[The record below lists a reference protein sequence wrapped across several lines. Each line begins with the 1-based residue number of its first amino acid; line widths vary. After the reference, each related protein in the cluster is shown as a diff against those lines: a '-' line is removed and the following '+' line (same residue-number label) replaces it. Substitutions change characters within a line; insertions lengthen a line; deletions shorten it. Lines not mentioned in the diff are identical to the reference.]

1 MTTKLDCAMKFY
13 ELGVSIIPLRHRGK
27 EPESKLMGGTW
38 EPYKTKKNTKTEIR
52 NWLFSDWQNYG
63 VVAGW
68 GNLAMIDIDNP
79 DTLAV
84 WQEYFAML
92 NRHVVVVPQP
102 YMVRTRRGAHIYIRL
117 FGDYNNQKRQGVDV
131 KVHGYV
137 VGPWSTHPSG
147 AVYTPITTEYHFP
160 EVYDLDTLLPV
171 ELFPHVAA
179 PVTPVAMAQM
189 AFTPQSSHQED
200 YDPFAVA
207 STMVTDDKKQGVG
220 GLDLLTKVKSYV
232 RIENLFPDAFPTSGD
247 RRWMAAKC
255 PFHSDHKPSFWID
268 TVRQLCGC
276 QVCAMP
282 PMDAINLY
290 ARMHSMSESVAV
302 SAMAKEVGVWG

>member
-1 MTTKLDCAMKFY
+1 MTKLSTALEFRAM
-13 ELGVSIIPLRHRGK
+13 GIATIPLRHRGK
-27 EPESKLMGGTW
+27 EPESGMMGGTW
-38 EPYKTKKNTKTEIR
+38 ERYKTQLPTGYQIR

-63 VVAGW
+63 VIAGW
-68 GNLAMIDIDNP
+68 NNLAIIDIDNP
-79 DTLAV
+79 DALAV
-84 WQEYFAML
+84 WLDYFAMI
-92 NRHVVVVPQP
+92 NKHVEVVPQP
-102 YMVRTRRGAHIYIRL
+102 YMVQTRRGAHIYVKL
-117 FGDYNNQKRQGVDV
+117 FGNYNNQKRQGVDV

-147 AVYTPITTEYHFP
+147 AVYTPITTEYQFP
-160 EVYDLDTLLPV
+160 EIFDLNTLLPV
-171 ELFPHVAA
+171 ELFPHVAVPA
-179 PVTPVAMAQM
+179 VPIAMPQM
-189 AFTPQSSHQED
+189 AFTLQSSPQED

-220 GLDLLTKVKSYV
+220 GEDLITKVKSYV

-247 RRWMAAKC
+247 RRWLACKC
-255 PFHSDHKPSFWID
+255 PFHDDHKPSFWID
-268 TVRQLCGC
+268 TLQQLCGC

-290 ARMHSMSESVAV
+290 SRMHNMDVSASV